1 MQELK
6 KQANKFNLNLDSHPI
21 EKLDEYM
28 KMEGHPKSGSTAKV
42 LKRVV
47 SKLEIAPDYYERL
60 KMMELKAAAH
70 WRSRPGK
77 PLYKTKDEISI

>member
-6 KQANKFNLNLDSHPI
+6 KQAAKLNLDLDSHPV

-28 KMEGHPKSGSTAKV
+28 KAEGHPKAGSTAKV

-70 WRSRPGK
+70 WRARQRK
-77 PLYKTKDEISI
+77 PLYKSKIEI